1 MSKIVKPYKTDKGK
15 KDQVKQMFNK
25 IAKRYDLLNHTL
37 SLGMDFVWRRKAIKK
52 ITNNPKE
59 ILDIATGTA
68 DFAISAA
75 KYTDANITGID
86 ISDRM
91 INIGEKKIIK
101 KDLKNR
107 IKLSIADS
115 ENLPFDKSSFDAITA
130 GFGVRNFE
138 NLEKGLNEIY
148 RVTKKNGFVVIL
160 EPSTP
165 EIFPLKQIFRFYFN
179 TILPKIGTLL
189 SDDKSAYTYLPNSVK
204 NFPNGKE
211 FIKILDNIGFRKTSY
226 FPLTFGIVSLYVAI
240 K

>member
-148 RVTKKNGFVVIL
+148 RVTKKDGFVVIL

-189 SDDKSAYTYLPNSVK
+189 SDDRSAYTYLPNSVK

>member
-1 MSKIVKPYKTDKGK
+1 MSQIVKPYKTDKGK
-15 KDQVKQMFNK
+15 KEQVKQMFNK

-52 ITNNPKE
+52 ITNNPKK

-101 KDLKNR
+101 KNLKNR

-115 ENLPFDKSSFDAITA
+115 ENLPFNKSSFDAITA

-138 NLEKGLNEIY
+138 NLDKGLNEIY
-148 RVTKKNGFVVIL
+148 RVIKKDGFVIIL

-165 EIFPLKQIFRFYFN
+165 KIFPFKQIFRFYFN

>member
-15 KDQVKQMFNK
+15 KEQVKQMFNK

-91 INIGEKKIIK
+91 INIGEKKINK
-101 KDLKNR
+101 KNLKNR

-115 ENLPFDKSSFDAITA
+115 EKLPFNKSSFDAITA

-148 RVTKKNGFVVIL
+148 RVIKKDGFVVIL

-165 EIFPLKQIFRFYFN
+165 KIFPLKQIFRFYFN

-189 SDDKSAYTYLPNSVK
+189 SDDRSAYTYLPNSVK

>member
-15 KDQVKQMFNK
+15 KEQVKQMFNK

-148 RVTKKNGFVVIL
+148 RVTKKDGFVVIL

-165 EIFPLKQIFRFYFN
+165 EIFPLKQIFKFYFN
-179 TILPKIGTLL
+179 TILPKIGMLL

>member
-15 KDQVKQMFNK
+15 KEQVKQMFNK

-148 RVTKKNGFVVIL
+148 RVIKKDGFVVIL

-165 EIFPLKQIFRFYFN
+165 KIFPLKQIFRFYFN
-179 TILPKIGTLL
+179 TILPKIGKLL

>member
-1 MSKIVKPYKTDKGK
+1 
-15 KDQVKQMFNK
+15 MFNK

-91 INIGEKKIIK
+91 INIGEKKINK
-101 KDLKNR
+101 KNLKNR

-115 ENLPFDKSSFDAITA
+115 EKLPFNKSSFDAITA

-148 RVTKKNGFVVIL
+148 RVIKKDGFVVIL

-165 EIFPLKQIFRFYFN
+165 KIFPLKQIFRFYFN

-189 SDDKSAYTYLPNSVK
+189 SDDRSAYTYLPNSVK

>member
-1 MSKIVKPYKTDKGK
+1 MSKTVKPYKSDLGK
-15 KDQVKQMFNK
+15 KDQVKKMFNK

-37 SLGMDFVWRRKAIKK
+37 SLGMDYIWRKKAINK
-52 ITNNPKE
+52 ITNNPKH

-68 DFAISAA
+68 DFALSAA
-75 KYTDANITGID
+75 KYTKANIIGID
-86 ISDRM
+86 ISDKM
-91 INIGEKKIIK
+91 IAIGNNKITK
-101 KDLKNR
+101 RKLNER

-115 ENLPFDKSSFDAITA
+115 EELPFDDARFDAITA

-148 RVTKKNGFVVIL
+148 RVIKKDGIVVIL

-165 EIFPLKQIFRFYFN
+165 QIFPFKQIFSFYFN
-179 TILPKIGTLL
+179 YILPKIGAIL
-189 SDDKSAYTYLPNSVK
+189 SDDASAYTYLPNSVK
-204 NFPNGKE
+204 NFPNGKD
-211 FIKILDNIGFRKTSY
+211 FTDILDNVGFKKSNF

>member
-52 ITNNPKE
+52 ITNNPKK

-148 RVTKKNGFVVIL
+148 RVIKKDGFVVIL

>member
-15 KDQVKQMFNK
+15 KEQVKQMFNK

-52 ITNNPKE
+52 ITNNPKK

-86 ISDRM
+86 ISERM
-91 INIGEKKIIK
+91 INIGGKKIIK
-101 KDLKNR
+101 KNLKNR

-115 ENLPFDKSSFDAITA
+115 ENLPFNKSSFDAITA

-148 RVTKKNGFVVIL
+148 RVTKKDGFVVIL

-165 EIFPLKQIFRFYFN
+165 KIFPLKQIFRFYFN

>member
-15 KDQVKQMFNK
+15 KEQVKQMFNK

-52 ITNNPKE
+52 ITNNPKK

-148 RVTKKNGFVVIL
+148 RVTKKDGFVVIL

>member
-75 KYTDANITGID
+75 KHTDANITGID

-148 RVTKKNGFVVIL
+148 RVTKKDGFVVIL

>member
-15 KDQVKQMFNK
+15 KEQVKQMFNK

-75 KYTDANITGID
+75 KHTDANITGID

-148 RVTKKNGFVVIL
+148 RVTKKDGFVVIL

>member
-52 ITNNPKE
+52 ITNNPKK

-91 INIGEKKIIK
+91 INIGGKKIIK

-148 RVTKKNGFVVIL
+148 RVTKKDGFVVIL

>member
-15 KDQVKQMFNK
+15 KEQVKQMFNK

>member
-15 KDQVKQMFNK
+15 KEQVKQMFNK

-52 ITNNPKE
+52 ITNNPKK

-86 ISDRM
+86 ISERM
-91 INIGEKKIIK
+91 INIGGKKIIK
-101 KDLKNR
+101 KHLKNR

-115 ENLPFDKSSFDAITA
+115 ENLPFNKSSFDAITA

-148 RVTKKNGFVVIL
+148 RVTKKDGFVVIL

-165 EIFPLKQIFRFYFN
+165 KIFPLKQIFRFYFN

>member
-1 MSKIVKPYKTDKGK
+1 MSKIVKPYKSDLGK
-15 KDQVKQMFNK
+15 KDQVKKMFNK

-37 SLGMDFVWRRKAIKK
+37 SLGMDYIWRKKAINK
-52 ITNNPKE
+52 ITNNPKH

-68 DFAISAA
+68 DFALSAA
-75 KYTDANITGID
+75 KYTKANIIGID
-86 ISDRM
+86 ISDKM
-91 INIGEKKIIK
+91 IAIGNNKITK
-101 KDLKNR
+101 RKLNER

-115 ENLPFDKSSFDAITA
+115 EELPFDDARFDAITA

-148 RVTKKNGFVVIL
+148 RVIKKDGIVVIL

-165 EIFPLKQIFRFYFN
+165 QIFPFKQIFSFYFN
-179 TILPKIGTLL
+179 YILPKIGAIL
-189 SDDKSAYTYLPNSVK
+189 SDDASAYTYLPNSVK
-204 NFPNGKE
+204 NFPNGKD
-211 FIKILDNIGFRKTSY
+211 FTDILDNVGFKKSNF

>member
-1 MSKIVKPYKTDKGK
+1 MSQIVKPYKTDKGK
-15 KDQVKQMFNK
+15 KEQVKQMFNK

-52 ITNNPKE
+52 ITNNPKK

-91 INIGEKKIIK
+91 INIGKKKIIK
-101 KDLKNR
+101 KNLKNR

-115 ENLPFDKSSFDAITA
+115 ENLPFNKSSFDAITA

-138 NLEKGLNEIY
+138 NLDKGLNEIY
-148 RVTKKNGFVVIL
+148 RVIKKDGFVIIL

-165 EIFPLKQIFRFYFN
+165 KIFPFKQIFRFYFN